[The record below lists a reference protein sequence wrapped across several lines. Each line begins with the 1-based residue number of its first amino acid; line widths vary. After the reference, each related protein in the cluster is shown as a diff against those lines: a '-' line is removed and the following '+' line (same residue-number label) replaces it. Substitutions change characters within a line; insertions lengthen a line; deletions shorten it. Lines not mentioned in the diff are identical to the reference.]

1 MSIAVSLNYSPDR
14 RSPLRRSSFRRSGVS
29 RGVSRRSPC
38 RLSPWRRS
46 PLRRSSLGCSLLNC
60 IPPQPPGCLLV
71 FKRPYQKMSFPII
84 VLCRPV
90 IWASQLYAVDLNFLM
105 RLWIDVASLKNHIRT
120 NNQVW
125 RVMHC
130 TTMKRS
136 RWMCA
141 VLRTG

>member
-29 RGVSRRSPC
+29 RGLSRRSPC

-60 IPPQPPGCLLV
+60 ITASPPNFRYV
-71 FKRPYQKMSFPII
+71 YEKPYQKLEFLLVVFFS
-84 VLCRPV
+84 
-90 IWASQLYAVDLNFLM
+90 AVM
-105 RLWIDVASLKNHIRT
+105 RTSKHFVPQPKNLARELIDIANDKNHT
-120 NNQVW
+120 TKNYQFWGASV
-125 RVMHC
+125 C

-136 RWMCA
+136 LWMYA
-141 VLRTG
+141 VPRTG